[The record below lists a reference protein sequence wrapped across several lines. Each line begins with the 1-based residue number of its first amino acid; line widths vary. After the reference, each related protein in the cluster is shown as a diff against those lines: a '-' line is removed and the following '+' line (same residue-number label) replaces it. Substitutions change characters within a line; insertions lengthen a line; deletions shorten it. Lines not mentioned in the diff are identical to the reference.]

1 MICKLF
7 VIVVIILLIHLLLVH
22 LNNSN
27 YKNYFNNKEDNKEE
41 DNKDDMSNELNDYI
55 NNNNICNKEFDI
67 NKFNNDK
74 IYKLDI
80 SEEKILPH
88 NKESTYSISNFC
100 SDNNLAVKYFK
111 ENKDRLNKF
120 LNKLNKSDN
129 KEINIKKT
137 DIKETDIK
145 IEEINNI
152 KDEDR
157 ILNGGE
163 FFNGIQGF
171 TSTDLLNTYSSF

>member
-1 MICKLF
+1 MILKLF
-7 VIVVIILLIHLLLVH
+7 VILVIVILIHLLLVH

-27 YKNYFNNKEDNKEE
+27 YKNYFNNKEDNKD
-41 DNKDDMSNELNDYI
+41 DNNDMTNELNDYI

-152 KDEDR
+152 SDENR

-171 TSTDLLNTYSSF
+171 TSSDLLNTYSSF

>member
-27 YKNYFNNKEDNKEE
+27 YKNYFNNKEE

>member
-7 VIVVIILLIHLLLVH
+7 VIVVMVLLIHLLLVH
-22 LNNSN
+22 LNNCN
-27 YKNYFNNKEDNKEE
+27 YKNYFNNKEE
-41 DNKDDMSNELNDYI
+41 DNKDDMTNELNDYI

-88 NKESTYSISNFC
+88 NKESNYSISNFC

-137 DIKETDIK
+137 DIKESNIK

-157 ILNGGE
+157 ILNGGD